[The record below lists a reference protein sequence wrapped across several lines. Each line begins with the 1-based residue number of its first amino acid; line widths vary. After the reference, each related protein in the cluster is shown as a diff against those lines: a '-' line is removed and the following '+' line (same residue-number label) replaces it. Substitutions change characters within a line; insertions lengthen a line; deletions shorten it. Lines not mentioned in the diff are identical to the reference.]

1 MRLMFEIISSA
12 TNTTRTALRVSLV
25 IQNLIRL
32 DGKEV
37 EFDAPGL
44 TTSVALPQTLAARF

>member
-44 TTSVALPQTLAARF
+44 TTFVALPQTLAARF